1 METCGMSVQRGG
13 RPSRPRA
20 PASARLPGDG
30 TASPDAAARARLH
43 AEIVGLLPRLGR
55 FAYVL
60 SGARDEADDLVQA
73 ACLKAL
79 DRLHQYRP
87 DTRMDRWMMRI
98 VQTTWLD
105 RGRARSRRRE
115 TGDEATLAALSDG
128 GRGARA
134 AEDALQLARVRA
146 AMDALPEE
154 QRAVLALVAV
164 DGMSYREAAEALDVP
179 VGTIMSRLARARARL
194 APLME
199 ETGR

>member
-1 METCGMSVQRGG
+1 METCGMSVQPGG
-13 RPSRPRA
+13 PPGPPPIPPADRA
-20 PASARLPGDG
+20 EVR
-30 TASPDAAARARLH
+30 DAAAEAGLRA
-43 AEIVGLLPRLGR
+43 EMVGLLPRLRR
-55 FAYVL
+55 FACVL
-60 SGARDEADDLVQA
+60 SGGGDEADDLVQA
-73 ACLKAL
+73 ACVKAL

-105 RGRARSRRRE
+105 RGRARTRRAE
-115 TGDEATLAALSDG
+115 TGDEAALAALSDG

-146 AMDALPEE
+146 AMEALPQE

-164 DGMSYREAAEALDVP
+164 DGMSYREAAETLDVP

-199 ETGR
+199 ETAR